1 VVRVE
6 TLYRSP
12 NGKADYK
19 WAVSTARKSLGIE

>member
-1 VVRVE
+1 VRVD

-19 WAVSTARKSLGIE
+19 WAVRTACESLGIE